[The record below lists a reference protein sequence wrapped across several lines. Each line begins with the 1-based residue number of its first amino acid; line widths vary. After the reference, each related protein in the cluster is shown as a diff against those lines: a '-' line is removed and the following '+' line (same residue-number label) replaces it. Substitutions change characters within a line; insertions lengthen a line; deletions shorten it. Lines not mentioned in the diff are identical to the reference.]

1 MEIKPFIKDLQNIDF
16 ELKAFCEDFDFNSFD
31 LVLNDGRAEIHF
43 INANDELIGSMT
55 STTFKVSKEREF
67 LKNLLVCK
75 VRMEIIQELLKH
87 IDDIVFKGGE

>member
-16 ELKAFCEDFDFNSFD
+16 EAKAFCEDFDFNSFD

-43 INANDELIGSMT
+43 TDANDELIGTMT

-67 LKNLLVCK
+67 LKSSFVCK
-75 VRMEIIQELLKH
+75 VKMEIIQDLLKH